1 MTEVVE
7 TKEIKWT
14 PDYTREYMRTY
25 MRDRWRRVHNVKP
38 EKFQEVRS
46 GEKMKEAEK
55 FGEGAVLFMKQMEQ
69 KEKEKKKREPL
80 PKVACEVCHGLY
92 MDTAGQL
99 KQHERTKRHKLGLEI
114 QQAKK

>member
-25 MRDRWRRVHNVKP
+25 MRDRWRRVHGVKP
-38 EKFQEVRS
+38 EKFREVR
-46 GEKMKEAEK
+46 EDERTKEAEK
-55 FGEGAVLFMKQMEQ
+55 FGEGAVLFMKQTEQ
-69 KEKEKKKREPL
+69 KEREKRKREPL
-80 PKVACEVCHGLY
+80 PKVACEVCNGLY

-99 KQHERTKRHKLGLEI
+99 KMHQRSKRHKLGLEI
-114 QQAKK
+114 QASKK